1 MSNVSSMTSTT
12 STTDSTRKPKSRHLP
27 KMDDQNKSH
36 VNTTNLDVNT
46 KKLDVNTTEPTKKRG
61 KRKKISNCKVEEE
74 DQIIN
79 IDSLDAST
87 DMKCP
92 CGTSKPDST
101 KIDCSKCST
110 LWHTTCL
117 SMAGELLTQEVIAS
131 MLEYKCPFCFIPP
144 GARPTSAE
152 HISTLPVTPQP
163 IDLHPLEAMIRELTK
178 EVEELKNKT
187 PTNPPIPSSH
197 PTNNPHPDVLKALT
211 ALGEQNQKLFAC
223 LEKIS
228 IPNNIKAHIPPDT
241 PRTPSLPPT
250 QLNGACLELRNPT
263 KHIEGIQEDFI
274 SPDLAKRLLLIL
286 PTLKYTK
293 VGAWE
298 TINLGAYYPYTGSP
312 TQDPTAEIPVE
323 LQEFMDKANKDICS
337 EFKVNQLTVNR
348 YPCKGGCLTEH
359 EDNEACIKVG
369 SLILAGTLGDG
380 KVLTFRDKMSNKEVD
395 VNPPDKSVYI
405 MSQTSQSL
413 WTHRMERQK
422 QNSSDG
428 ADGYQYTITA
438 RCVSAQNN
446 NECIILGDSNTDHYK
461 FGEDK
466 GTFGWLL
473 PGKRIPTMRIKH
485 IDPEACIGYPN
496 VNIHVGI
503 NDIRECAPPKFK
515 AKTDA
520 LPKDIDTHV
529 SNLVRKVNEIKR
541 LSPGSRITVSSM
553 LPTKLPGLNRRCGLF
568 NNLLTE
574 LLRVSQPSV
583 KVLTF
588 RQFYNPETR
597 QLHEMYA
604 ARRSDDNVHLSRKAR
619 PVLAKAIKE
628 GILGSDVDTRSYSNA
643 LGSRNV
649 SVRRYPAPTW

>member
-1 MSNVSSMTSTT
+1 MCAAPDPGGPRGVMGQTRARQICSHAELYSNSG
-12 STTDSTRKPKSRHLP
+12 L
-27 KMDDQNKSH
+27 
-36 VNTTNLDVNT
+36 
-46 KKLDVNTTEPTKKRG
+46 G
-61 KRKKISNCKVEEE
+61 
-74 DQIIN
+74 
-79 IDSLDAST
+79 
-87 DMKCP
+87 
-92 CGTSKPDST
+92 
-101 KIDCSKCST
+101 
-110 LWHTTCL
+110 
-117 SMAGELLTQEVIAS
+117 
-131 MLEYKCPFCFIPP
+131 
-144 GARPTSAE
+144 GAAR
-152 HISTLPVTPQP
+152 
-163 IDLHPLEAMIRELTK
+163 
-178 EVEELKNKT
+178 
-187 PTNPPIPSSH
+187 
-197 PTNNPHPDVLKALT
+197 
-211 ALGEQNQKLFAC
+211 
-223 LEKIS
+223 
-228 IPNNIKAHIPPDT
+228 
-241 PRTPSLPPT
+241 
-250 QLNGACLELRNPT
+250 
-263 KHIEGIQEDFI
+263 EGIQEDFI

-541 LSPGSRITVSSM
+541 LSPGSRITVSSISM
-553 LPTKLPGLNRRCGLF
+553 LPTKLPGLNRRALWPLQQPAYRAPSCLSTQRQGTDIPPVLQPY
-568 NNLLTE
+568 
-574 LLRVSQPSV
+574 VAMSQYSLV
-583 KVLTF
+583 F
-588 RQFYNPETR
+588 IQGE
-597 QLHEMYA
+597 
-604 ARRSDDNVHLSRKAR
+604 SLSRKQLLR
-619 PVLAKAIKE
+619 
-628 GILGSDVDTRSYSNA
+628 
-643 LGSRNV
+643 
-649 SVRRYPAPTW
+649 